1 MQKIVCMKWGTR
13 YDFNFVNRL
22 YSSIKKHTKR
32 PTKLYCFTD
41 DRKGINN
48 AIVCKPLP
56 KIKIPL
62 QLSFTPWRKLSMWQN
77 PLGDL
82 ENDVLFLDLDLVIT
96 GNLDRFFDY
105 KPGKYCVIE
114 NWTQKGKGIGNTS
127 CFRFPVGNYSF
138 VYSDFE
144 KNSNETEKFISEL
157 KTYISSKIGSDINF
171 RRVESVGPKVSSEL
185 LKQGI
190 TAIALSLAAMLFYI
204 WVRFEWQFSLGSI
217 IALFHDVIITL
228 GIFSILSLEVNLSI
242 VAAVLTIVG
251 YSMNDTVVI
260 YDRIRENL
268 LKYSKINTNEI
279 ANISVNE
286 TLSRT
291 IITSLTTLLALGS
304 IFVLGGEILKG
315 FSFAMILG
323 VIIGTYSSI
332 FVASPVL
339 NYFKV
344 TQKTLLK
351 DENI

>member
-1 MQKIVCMKWGTR
+1 MNNKINFSKFFRVANIVSLLAITLSIIFLFLKGLNYGVDFKGGTLLEIR
-13 YDFNFVNRL
+13 ISQSNIEIQDVRNSLR
-22 YSSIKKHTKR
+22 IA
-32 PTKLYCFTD
+32 D
-41 DRKGINN
+41 
-48 AIVCKPLP
+48 
-56 KIKIPL
+56 
-62 QLSFTPWRKLSMWQN
+62 
-77 PLGDL
+77 LGDISVK
-82 ENDVLFLDLDLVIT
+82 EFGKKGDFLV
-96 GNLDRFFDY
+96 
-105 KPGKYCVIE
+105 K
-114 NWTQKGKGIGNTS
+114 
-127 CFRFPVGNYSF
+127 
-138 VYSDFE
+138 FE
-144 KNSNETEKFISEL
+144 KNANENKKFISEL
-157 KTYISSKIGSDINF
+157 KNKISAKIGSEVNF

-204 WVRFEWQFSLGSI
+204 WIRFEWQFSLGSI

-304 IFVLGGEILKG
+304 IFILGGEILKG

-351 DENI
+351 EDKI

>member
-1 MQKIVCMKWGTR
+1 MNNKINFSKFFKAANIFSLLAILISILFLFVKGLNYGVDFKGGTLLEIR
-13 YDFNFVNRL
+13 VSDVN
-22 YSSIKKHTKR
+22 
-32 PTKLYCFTD
+32 
-41 DRKGINN
+41 
-48 AIVCKPLP
+48 
-56 KIKIPL
+56 IKIQDIRNSL
-62 QLSFTPWRKLSMWQN
+62 KVAE
-77 PLGDL
+77 LGDVNVKQFGK
-82 ENDVLFLDLDLVIT
+82 EGDFLI
-96 GNLDRFFDY
+96 
-105 KPGKYCVIE
+105 K
-114 NWTQKGKGIGNTS
+114 
-127 CFRFPVGNYSF
+127 
-138 VYSDFE
+138 FE
-144 KNSNETEKFISEL
+144 KDSNEDEKFISEL
-157 KTYISSKIGSDINF
+157 KKTISGKIGSEVNF

-190 TAIALSLAAMLFYI
+190 TAIALSLTAMLFYI
-204 WVRFEWQFSLGSI
+204 WIRFEWQFSLGSI
-217 IALFHDVIITL
+217 IALFHDVVITL

-268 LKYSKINTNEI
+268 LKYSKIRTNEI

-304 IFVLGGEILKG
+304 IFLLGGEILKG

-323 VIIGTYSSI
+323 VIIGTYSSV

-339 NYFKV
+339 SFFKV

-351 DENI
+351 EDKI

>member
-1 MQKIVCMKWGTR
+1 MINKINFSKFFKIANFTSILAISISILFLFLKGLNYGVDFKGGTLLEIR
-13 YDFNFVNRL
+13 VSDTN
-22 YSSIKKHTKR
+22 
-32 PTKLYCFTD
+32 
-41 DRKGINN
+41 
-48 AIVCKPLP
+48 
-56 KIKIPL
+56 IKIQDVRDSL
-62 QLSFTPWRKLSMWQN
+62 KLVDV
-77 PLGDL
+77 GDVTVKQFGK
-82 ENDVLFLDLDLVIT
+82 EGDFLV
-96 GNLDRFFDY
+96 
-105 KPGKYCVIE
+105 K
-114 NWTQKGKGIGNTS
+114 
-127 CFRFPVGNYSF
+127 
-138 VYSDFE
+138 FE
-144 KNSNETEKFISEL
+144 KNSNENDKFISEL
-157 KTYISSKIGSDINF
+157 KNKISGKIGSDVNF

-185 LKQGI
+185 LKQGM

-204 WVRFEWQFSLGSI
+204 WIRFEWQFSLGSI

-291 IITSLTTLLALGS
+291 VITSLTTLLALGS
-304 IFVLGGEILKG
+304 IFILGGEILKG

-344 TQKTLLK
+344 NQKTLMKEDDL
-351 DENI
+351 N